1 VLGDDVIAE
10 EPRLLGTGVGDQ
22 RLVRRQF
29 QLELVAQ
36 EPGEALLD
44 FLRFG
49 LRAGEPEEMVICVPD
64 IPEPAVA
71 GVTRIPVWQA
81 APLLTQLPDRRP
93 VPALAGG

>member
-1 VLGDDVIAE
+1 VLGDDVITE

-36 EPGEALLD
+36 EPGETLLD

-49 LRAGEPEEMVICVPD
+49 LRTGEPEEMVIGLCR
-64 IPEPAVA
+64 PEDYAELTLRDCCLPCSRA
-71 GVTRIPVWQA
+71 GVA
-81 APLLTQLPDRRP
+81 AILP
-93 VPALAGG
+93 A

>member
-22 RLVRRQF
+22 RLFRRQF
-29 QLELVAQ
+29 QLEIVPQ

-49 LRAGEPEEMVICVPD
+49 LRTGEPEEVVICLCRPPD
-64 IPEPAVA
+64 YA
-71 GVTRIPVWQA
+71 GVE
-81 APLLTQLPDRRP
+81 
-93 VPALAGG
+93 